1 MTKASNSYHSKR
13 YHVKEPASSADFFEL
28 GKRTNAGEEDI
39 VDRVQYEWDNAGIG
53 NAFIF
58 GKIMTA
64 RPDLLLELLQYS
76 LPEMQIESICDARR
90 EVDVKLSIDAH
101 GVRLDVAVHDN
112 TGRMIDVE
120 MQLKD
125 EKNIPYRMR
134 YYFGAVDQTIFEAGQ
149 EYRTL
154 KESVIVFITPFDPFG
169 KDLVRYT
176 FRSVCLEDRELELG
190 DGTTGVILNAAGTK
204 GNVSQELKGFL
215 DLVAGNQGCE
225 KGSFADKIQEQV
237 IKARQNSEWRRQ
249 YMDWKMTLLNEW
261 SKGRDV
267 GREEGRAEGREEG
280 REVGLAEGREAG
292 TLLAKVDLIT
302 RKIKRGLELSAIAAE
317 LETEEAA
324 IRPIYDAVKAS
335 APDYDSEQILQRLLK
350 QG

>member
-1 MTKASNSYHSKR
+1 MTKNR
-13 YHVKEPASSADFFEL
+13 NQYHVTESVDRTDYSGRINPAV
-28 GKRTNAGEEDI
+28 GI
-39 VDRVQYEWDNAGIG
+39 VDRVRQEWNNAGIS

-58 GKIMTA
+58 GKIMTT

-134 YYFGAVDQTIFEAGQ
+134 YYFGAVDQTILEAGQ
-149 EYRTL
+149 EYRAL

-169 KDLVRYT
+169 KDLIRYT
-176 FRSVCLEDRELELG
+176 FRSICLEDRELELG

-215 DLVAGNQGCE
+215 DLVAGISSCE
-225 KGSFADKIQEQV
+225 KGSFADRIQEQV

-249 YMDWKMTLLNEW
+249 YMDWKMTLLSER
-261 SKGRDV
+261 SKGR
-267 GREEGRAEGREEG
+267 EEGREEG
-280 REVGLAEGREAG
+280 RKEGREAG
-292 TLLAKVDLIT
+292 TLLKEIELIT
-302 RKIKRGLELSAIAAE
+302 KKIKRGLELPAIAAE
-317 LETEEAA
+317 LEAEETA

-335 APDYDSEQILQRLLK
+335 APDYDSEKILQSLLK
-350 QG
+350 